1 VNTFVR
7 WTKFNLVGALGM
19 VVQLVLL
26 AVLNR
31 RAPGHFL
38 LTSAAAVEVAL
49 LHNFVWHLRYTWVDR
64 RNHSGRFAQLARFH
78 LSNGLVSLLGNL
90 LLTPIL
96 VKQAQ
101 LPVLAANFVSIL
113 CCSVINF
120 LLGDSWAFPGDHQ
133 AAISR

>member
-1 VNTFVR
+1 MNTFVR

-38 LTSAAAVEVAL
+38 LTSAAAVEVVL

-64 RNHSGRFAQLARFH
+64 RNHSGRLSQLARFH
-78 LSNGLVSLLGNL
+78 LSNGPVSLLGNL
-90 LLTPIL
+90 LLMPIL

-101 LPVLAANFVSIL
+101 LPVLGANFVSIL
-113 CCSVINF
+113 CCSLINF
-120 LLGDSWAFPGDHQ
+120 FLGDSWAFPEDHQ
-133 AAISR
+133 TAISR